1 MSKEQSEI
9 EKATDE
15 LKAIYEDGCATI
27 NGRDYTI
34 TNVNHKKR
42 RKVFSYFTHVQK
54 DLQNQDMWFLDSPQ
68 WDSVESVIE
77 NLVTFDGMLLSKLP
91 DHWDKYPQDYLPF
104 VTSMLGA
111 ISYPFLAGNSGS

>member
-77 NLVTFDGMLLSKLP
+77 NIVTFDGMLLSKLP